1 MKRLIIASIET
12 DGHSGSSVFIT
23 STEKAYQE
31 AIKSLLYY
39 EDELIYNFRC
49 ENRIDDHTI
58 EQWYDGDLGEMS
70 IMVRSFSAYKEI
82 ENQEWYSRTG

>member
-23 STEKAYQE
+23 TSEQQYKD

-39 EDELIYNFRC
+39 EDELIYNFNH
-49 ENRIDDHTI
+49 ENKIDNNII
-58 EQWYDGDLGEMS
+58 EQWYSGDLGEMS
-70 IMVRSFSAYKEI
+70 ILVISFKAYKEI
-82 ENQEWYSRTG
+82 ENIEHYTRTG